1 MGDNPASPGNHS
13 FDRQT
18 TLRIMGQGIFRH
30 FLLHFKTSGLF
41 ISIFWNRLVYVSSH
55 LSENL
60 VKLPANLAPPCY
72 RINPRTNKPNLHET
86 GQAWPIYKQKIKGRP
101 ILQADRHPSLAECRM
116 VGP

>member
-1 MGDNPASPGNHS
+1 MGDNSASPGNHS
-13 FDRQT
+13 FDRQA

-60 VKLPANLAPPCY
+60 VKLPANLAPPLY

-86 GQAWPIYKQKIKGRP
+86 EQRWQVYKRRFKRGP
-101 ILQADRHPSLAECRM
+101 IL
-116 VGP
+116 